1 MQIYDFSHHPRLS
14 EHANIQA
21 AFPLRQYAIW
31 ISHVNNLCVI
41 RVSHRMCVAMVSWV
55 FWYTAKPA
63 TFEKRIKKNHS
74 TAMPKI
80 SYSLLPLGIFR
91 HFSNIYLLLLS
102 MMMIIKWVMAYLYCS
117 HKKKHQIHNQIL
129 GTSSSTLFWST
140 LQGQQQALC
149 VQRQREKE
157 MSMCRGQVYKWPSMI
172 CIASSPRKVEYFFN
186 LKQQQTQTM
195 KKIKLTNPN

>member
-1 MQIYDFSHHPRLS
+1 
-14 EHANIQA
+14 
-21 AFPLRQYAIW
+21 
-31 ISHVNNLCVI
+31 
-41 RVSHRMCVAMVSWV
+41 
-55 FWYTAKPA
+55 
-63 TFEKRIKKNHS
+63 
-74 TAMPKI
+74 
-80 SYSLLPLGIFR
+80 
-91 HFSNIYLLLLS
+91 
-102 MMMIIKWVMAYLYCS
+102 MAYLYCS

-195 KKIKLTNPN
+195 KKIKLTNPNQKRVQTIFSSFLAALHNTNIICNVFVFLCRLVFGYLDTKYCKWQMNA